1 MNDNRQRSNEQQN
14 KDKEMAGA
22 LWDNTKT
29 NDRCPDL
36 TGTMM
41 MSGKIWRV
49 AAWYTNSDKPSY
61 PRLTLRISEPRPK
74 TGGGR

>member
-1 MNDNRQRSNEQQN
+1 MNDRQRSNEQQS

-22 LWDNTKT
+22 LWDNTNKT

-61 PRLTLRISEPRPK
+61 PRMTLRISEPRPK